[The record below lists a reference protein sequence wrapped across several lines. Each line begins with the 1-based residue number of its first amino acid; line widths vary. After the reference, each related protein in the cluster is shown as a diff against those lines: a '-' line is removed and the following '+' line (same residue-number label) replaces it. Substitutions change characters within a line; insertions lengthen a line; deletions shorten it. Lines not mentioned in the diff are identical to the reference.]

1 MKPAQQL
8 QQGKGAFELIEEAFH
23 LLRLAPLSTV
33 ASYYVGSIPFV
44 LALLFFWSDM
54 SRSAFAAQRLAAGAF
69 GLTLLFFWMKTWQA
83 VFAQNLLAALSGDPA
98 PRWTLGRWL
107 RVALVQAIL
116 QPSGLFLL
124 PLALMILLPFGW
136 IYAFYQNITALG
148 DGEIPELRKV
158 CARAWRQAKLWPMQ
172 NHYVLLLFK
181 PFAFFVILNLITG
194 VLAVPFLLTKL
205 FGVETPFSQSLP
217 AMLNTTF
224 FAAILGLAYLC
235 LDPLLKTICL
245 LRCFYG
251 ESLTTGRDLTAEL
264 KRVQLTVG
272 LVLLFLL
279 VPSGFSSPRAL
290 DATPDPGGMA
300 DNSPTFQRWE
310 LDRQRGQVPKGRLKL
325 CLGSA
330 VPSGLIA
337 RSDGVPN
344 VETLGYYRKSLRD
357 KDLPA
362 PVTHSSGSLLLA
374 AASPEAPSA
383 ALAPPDLDR
392 SIDQV
397 LRQRE
402 FSWRLPRQ
410 KVEEQPTE
418 KGALALFLD
427 SIRDTLKG
435 WAKTAGDWI
444 QNMLRWVNKYL
455 RPRQT
460 AAGSTGTAWISGVY
474 LVLLVVAV
482 ALVCA
487 LVFLIWR
494 IWQGWEKP
502 PEALA
507 AQAIVPAPDL
517 ADENVGADELPEE
530 GWLRLARELLE
541 KGELRLAL
549 RAFYLAGLAH
559 LAASNLI
566 TIAKFKS
573 NRDYEQELQRRA
585 HALPELL
592 STFAQTVSIFDRV
605 WYGLHEVSPELI
617 AGFASDVQRMKT
629 SEAR

>member
-1 MKPAQQL
+1 MKPTQQL
-8 QQGKGAFELIEEAFH
+8 QHGKGAFELIEEAFH
-23 LLRLAPLSTV
+23 LLRLAPASTM

-54 SRSAFAAQRLAAGAF
+54 SRSAFAGQRLASGAL

-98 PRWTLGRWL
+98 PRWTLSRWL

-136 IYAFYQNITALG
+136 AYAFYQNLTALG
-148 DGEIPELRKV
+148 DGESPELRRV
-158 CARAWRQAKLWPMQ
+158 CARAWRQAKLWPLQ
-172 NHYVLLLFK
+172 NHFVLLIFK

-205 FGVETPFSQSLP
+205 FGVETAFSQSLP

-235 LDPLLKTICL
+235 LDPILKAIYL

-251 ESLTTGRDLTAEL
+251 ESLTTGRDLKAEL
-264 KRVQLTVG
+264 KRVQLTLGVIF
-272 LVLLFLL
+272 VFIL
-279 VPSGFSSPRAL
+279 VPAGFSTWAISLHDGPFSPLTPALSPMRGEGDAMSVVGTPSPLLGERA
-290 DATPDPGGMA
+290 GV
-300 DNSPTFQRWE
+300 
-310 LDRQRGQVPKGRLKL
+310 RGENVRTHSNLL
-325 CLGSA
+325 SRH
-330 VPSGLIA
+330 VPS
-337 RSDGVPN
+337 N
-344 VETLGYYRKSLRD
+344 
-357 KDLPA
+357 
-362 PVTHSSGSLLLA
+362 LLLA
-374 AASPEAPSA
+374 AVSPEAPITT
-383 ALAPPDLDR
+383 LAPPDLDR

-397 LRQRE
+397 LRRRE

-410 KVEEQPTE
+410 KIEEQPTK
-418 KGALALFLD
+418 KGAIAIFLE
-427 SIRDTLKG
+427 SVRDTLKE
-435 WAKTAGDWI
+435 WAKAVGDWI
-444 QNMLRWVNKYL
+444 ENIMRRVGKYL
-455 RPRQT
+455 HPRQAT
-460 AAGSTGTAWISGVY
+460 AGSSGTGWISAIY
-474 LVLLVVAV
+474 LLLWLVAV

-487 LVFLIWR
+487 LVFLIYR
-494 IWQGWEKP
+494 IFKGWEKP
-502 PEALA
+502 PAALA

-530 GWLRLARELLE
+530 GWLKLARELLE

-585 HALPELL
+585 HAFPELL
-592 STFAQTVSIFDRV
+592 SAFALTVSDFDRV
-605 WYGLHEVSPELI
+605 WYGLHEVNPELVASF
-617 AGFASDVQRMKT
+617 AGNVQRIK
-629 SEAR
+629 AQ